1 MHDDLP
7 SSQDDLGRYLSL
19 MVVKNPHRI
28 RGERIK
34 GCLKKTSPAPLPAVD
49 GNGLCAEQETAE

>member
-1 MHDDLP
+1 MSGPDLP
-7 SSQDDLGRYLSL
+7 ALRGTKVSYLSL

-34 GCLKKTSPAPLPAVD
+34 GCLKKSSPTDVGAFLSEPEPA
-49 GNGLCAEQETAE
+49 E